1 MATMG
6 ESRTACYLSA
16 WGARRMTRLLSNK
29 YLTFCM
35 RLLLG
40 VVFCYAA
47 IDKIIH
53 IDQFARAIYYYHIL
67 PGWAVNILAIFMPML
82 EMVAGLALILGI
94 WPRGAVAL
102 IAAMLVMFIVAL
114 TIVYLRGIDINC
126 GCFSTSDRGK
136 SSAITLI
143 WRDLLLLLACVQV
156 FFFGKDFLSIHR
168 MRP

>member
-1 MATMG
+1 MK
-6 ESRTACYLSA
+6 
-16 WGARRMTRLLSNK
+16 RLISNE
-29 YLTFCM
+29 YLTFAL

-47 IDKIIH
+47 IDKIVH
-53 IDQFARAIYYYHIL
+53 IDGFARAIYFYHIL
-67 PGWAVNILAIFMPML
+67 PGWSVNLLAVFMPMV
-82 EMVAGLALILGI
+82 EMIAGISLILGL

-102 IAAMLVMFIVAL
+102 IGAMLVIFIIAL

-143 WRDLLLLLACVQV
+143 WRDLLLLLACIQI
-156 FFFGKDFLSIHR
+156 FCFGRDFLSIHKLR
-168 MRP
+168 N